1 MPDHWQYAALLV
13 ACLAITLPLEFFPG
27 VRVWRAPRRLL
38 RTLVPLLVV
47 FVAWDLVGILRGHWS
62 YNARFVTGAGIGQ
75 VPVEELAFFV
85 VIPICTVLT
94 WEAVGSILTLIR
106 SRAGLRVERG
116 A

>member
-1 MPDHWQYAALLV
+1 M
-13 ACLAITLPLEFFPG
+13 
-27 VRVWRAPRRLL
+27 
-38 RTLVPLLVV
+38 
-47 FVAWDLVGILRGHWS
+47 
-62 YNARFVTGAGIGQ
+62 
-75 VPVEELAFFV
+75 EELAFFV